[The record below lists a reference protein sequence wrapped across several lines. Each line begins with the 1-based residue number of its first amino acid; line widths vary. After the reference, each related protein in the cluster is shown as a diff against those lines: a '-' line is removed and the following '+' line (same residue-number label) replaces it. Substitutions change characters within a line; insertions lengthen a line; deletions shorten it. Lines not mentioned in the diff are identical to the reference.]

1 MFCFLSFVST
11 DTEFD
16 MHDADDHMDDKEE
29 VSGVP
34 SDGLRAAEA
43 TSNHRSAVDTYN
55 GADDRIIINIQKS
68 NSHSN
73 RSYESYSSGYYN
85 ISSCSSSANDET
97 FINGGVGGGGG
108 GGGGGIVVDVHEPED
123 EDDNDDESCYDS
135 ISPSSEGSQEFV
147 YSP

>member
-16 MHDADDHMDDKEE
+16 MHDADDHLDDKEG
-29 VSGVP
+29 VSGVS

-43 TSNHRSAVDTYN
+43 TCNHRSAVDTYN

-85 ISSCSSSANDET
+85 ISSCNSSANDET

-108 GGGGGIVVDVHEPED
+108 RIVVDVHEPED
-123 EDDNDDESCYDS
+123 EDDNEDESCYDS